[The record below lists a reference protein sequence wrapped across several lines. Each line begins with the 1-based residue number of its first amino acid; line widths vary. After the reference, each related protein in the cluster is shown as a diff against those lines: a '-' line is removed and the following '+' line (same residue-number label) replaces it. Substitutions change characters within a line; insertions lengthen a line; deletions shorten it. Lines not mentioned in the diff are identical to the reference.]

1 MAGFHFVPLGFGLS
15 ICSTWL
21 WFVNLF
27 QIGFGKK
34 LCETFYIKP
43 SALISYIVAGFMRPV
58 VIYGGVSD
66 IAQERLLR
74 EVNDLFEA
82 PPSSLDAQDE
92 EISKSGIVKVR
103 MSCSINLSLV
113 C

>member
-1 MAGFHFVPLGFGLS
+1 
-15 ICSTWL
+15 
-21 WFVNLF
+21 
-27 QIGFGKK
+27 
-34 LCETFYIKP
+34 
-43 SALISYIVAGFMRPV
+43 MRPV

-103 MSCSINLSLV
+103 MSCSIN
-113 C
+113 